1 MRQTRV
7 GVYHSF
13 TDNPDY
19 TWGHN
24 TFLQT
29 AYTLGIFGLIGMVYH
44 HLEKY
49 IFCLKKINLEKIIVL
64 IGFVATDIYG
74 FMDVSYF
81 FINFMIVLIIILVA
95 LNSAF
100 NKEGLVN
107 ENYSS

>member
-1 MRQTRV
+1 
-7 GVYHSF
+7 
-13 TDNPDY
+13 
-19 TWGHN
+19 
-24 TFLQT
+24 
-29 AYTLGIFGLIGMVYH
+29 MVYH